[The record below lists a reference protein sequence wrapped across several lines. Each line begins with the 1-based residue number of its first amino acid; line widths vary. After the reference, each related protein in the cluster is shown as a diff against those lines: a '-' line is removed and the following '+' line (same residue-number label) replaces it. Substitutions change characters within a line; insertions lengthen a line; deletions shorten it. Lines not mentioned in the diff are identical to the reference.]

1 MTKSFWAISLSLVFL
16 ASTFTASADPV
27 RAEKRQEKQENR
39 IEQGVNNGELTKR
52 EARHLKQGQ
61 RHVQHVE
68 NRVTADGVVTPKEK
82 LRLEHAQNVQS
93 RKIFRAKHNKRD
105 RN

>member
-1 MTKSFWAISLSLVFL
+1 MTKSFWAISLSLLFL
-16 ASTFTASADPV
+16 ASTLTASADPT
-27 RAEKRQEKQENR
+27 RADKRQDKQENR
-39 IEQGVNNGELTKR
+39 IEHGVKNGELTKR

-68 NRVTADGVVTPKEK
+68 DKVTADGVVTPKEK

-93 RKIFRAKHNKRD
+93 RKIFRAKHNKHD
-105 RN
+105 RH